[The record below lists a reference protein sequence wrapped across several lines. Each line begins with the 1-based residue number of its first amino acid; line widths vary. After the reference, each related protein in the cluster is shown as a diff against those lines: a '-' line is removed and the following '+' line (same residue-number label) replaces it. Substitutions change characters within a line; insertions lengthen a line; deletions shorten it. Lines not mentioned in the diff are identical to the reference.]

1 MTAATDTEWELDVR
15 ARKMTRA
22 AQIIAGFLVVAHIG
36 AAVVLRSGGDTG
48 VHLRVADQI
57 AMVLI
62 GLVVAAGV
70 LLFTR
75 PRLRVGASGI
85 SIRNM
90 FQEKHFGWSHVRGIS
105 FPHDA
110 PWAHLELPDDEYLAV
125 VAVQARDGAHAVDA
139 LERFRAIEARYG
151 RGVGA
156 DG

>member
-1 MTAATDTEWELDVR
+1 VTAATDTEWELDVR
-15 ARKMTRA
+15 TRKMTVA
-22 AQIIAGFLVVAHIG
+22 AQLIAGFLVLAHI
-36 AAVVLRSGGDTG
+36 AAALVLRSGGDTG
-48 VHLRVADQI
+48 VNLRTADQI
-57 AMVLI
+57 AMVAI
-62 GLVVAAGV
+62 GIVVASGV

-75 PRLRVGASGI
+75 PRLRAGVSGV
-85 SIRNM
+85 SVRNM
-90 FQEKHFGWSHVRGIS
+90 FQEKHFGWNQVYGIS

-156 DG
+156 GD